1 MPVRGTTMNGNG
13 VKVCSARFSASRIAE
28 AITTNTGISE
38 VDRRTRS
45 GGRVDSAPLATP
57 GDADDSRSDSLSLFS
72 RKATELFAYQP

>member
-1 MPVRGTTMNGNG
+1 MSVRGTTMNGNDG
-13 VKVCSARFSASRIAE
+13 GGSLLELKK
-28 AITTNTGISE
+28 TPG